1 MSNLEMMESILAYRK
16 SDNTFEKSIKERNEA
31 MAYKFFDGPPFA
43 SGNPHYGHLLA
54 WSIKDTIPRYMTMRG
69 YQVKRKRGWDCHG
82 LPVEKAVEKALGIDG
97 KKDIEEK
104 IWIQTFV
111 EKCRE
116 YVNQT
121 NTDWKRFVDHTGRWV
136 DITNPYFTMDL
147 DFMESVMRCFSNI
160 YNQNKVYKGFKV
172 QGYCPSCATPL
183 ANNEIAEGY
192 EDRQDTALTVKFP
205 HLAPE
210 SEKYACSE
218 DGFIDVVAGVLR
230 DEKGRYAM
238 IHHTKENLWFF
249 PGGKVEKGE
258 DLTTALKRELKE
270 EIWTELTTSEYL

>member
-1 MSNLEMMESILAYRK
+1 
-16 SDNTFEKSIKERNEA
+16 
-31 MAYKFFDGPPFA
+31 
-43 SGNPHYGHLLA
+43 
-54 WSIKDTIPRYMTMRG
+54 
-69 YQVKRKRGWDCHG
+69 
-82 LPVEKAVEKALGIDG
+82 
-97 KKDIEEK
+97 
-104 IWIQTFV
+104 
-111 EKCRE
+111 
-116 YVNQT
+116 
-121 NTDWKRFVDHTGRWV
+121 
-136 DITNPYFTMDL
+136 MDL

-172 QGYCPSCATPL
+172 QGYCTSCATPL

-210 SEKYACSE
+210 SEKYSCSE
-218 DGFIDVVAGVLR
+218 DGFIDVIAGVLR

-258 DLTTALKRELKE
+258 DLITALKRELKE
-270 EIWTELTTSEYL
+270 EI

>member
-1 MSNLEMMESILAYRK
+1 
-16 SDNTFEKSIKERNEA
+16 
-31 MAYKFFDGPPFA
+31 
-43 SGNPHYGHLLA
+43 
-54 WSIKDTIPRYMTMRG
+54 
-69 YQVKRKRGWDCHG
+69 
-82 LPVEKAVEKALGIDG
+82 
-97 KKDIEEK
+97 
-104 IWIQTFV
+104 
-111 EKCRE
+111 
-116 YVNQT
+116 
-121 NTDWKRFVDHTGRWV
+121 
-136 DITNPYFTMDL
+136 MDL

-192 EDRQDTALTVKFP
+192 EDRQDTAITEKFP

-210 SEKYACSE
+210 SEKYSCSE

-258 DLTTALKRELKE
+258 DLITALKRELKE
-270 EIWTELTTSEYL
+270 EI